1 MLLDVL
7 ADLSKLFF
15 VSESRF
21 EVFGFIRYFLDD
33 GTSDLA
39 LRVLLFDDFEHL
51 NGLPGVFEAPLDVLE
66 LLWQGQV
73 FKRDFAHG
81 FAFRSVQVQG

>member
-7 ADLSKLFF
+7 ADLSELFF
-15 VSESRF
+15 VSESLL
-21 EVFGFIRYFLDD
+21 EIFGFICYFLND

-51 NGLPGVFEAPLDVLE
+51 NGLPCVLEAPFYVLE

-73 FKRDFAHG
+73 FK
-81 FAFRSVQVQG
+81 